1 MKKKNVLGESFSN
14 IVTADNERKFY
25 FWEYFA
31 NIVPLSSP
39 PFRNHEGLLKLRYQL
54 IYDY

>member
-1 MKKKNVLGESFSN
+1 MKKKKVLGESFSN